1 MAALPRTF
9 PRLPAPSRRYEA
21 LSIAVGL
28 ALWWAVARLS
38 GLPPFIL
45 PTPGQVLRRGWDAL
59 QSGLL
64 LRHTWVTLQEVL
76 VGLSLGVLLGAPLGY
91 ALAKS
96 RRLER
101 IFAPYIVASQAVP
114 VVAIAPLLIIWFGPG
129 MQSKVLITVL
139 ITFFPL
145 LMNTLV
151 GVRSVPEEM
160 YHLLCSLGARRWQVL
175 RYLEIPAALPMFFSG
190 LRIAATLSVV
200 GAVVGEFIA
209 AREGLGLLINE
220 ARGRYDTALVFVGV
234 LTLMVLALGL
244 YAAVRYAEKRLL
256 TWQRRNGQAVVTGP
270 GPRASS
276 FIKEAT
282 P

>member
-1 MAALPRTF
+1 MATWNRPLPRWA
-9 PRLPAPSRRYEA
+9 PPSRRYEV
-21 LSIAVGL
+21 LSIAAGL
-28 ALWWAVARLS
+28 GLWWAVARWS

-45 PTPGQVLRRGWDAL
+45 PAPGLVLDRGWQVLRN
-59 QSGLL
+59 GLL

-76 VGLSLGVLLGAPLGY
+76 AGLVLGVVLGAPLGY

-96 RRLER
+96 HRLER
-101 IFAPYIVASQAVP
+101 LFAPYIVASQAVP

-129 MQSKVLITVL
+129 MLSKVLITVL

-151 GVRSVPEEM
+151 GIRSVPEEM
-160 YHLLCSLGARRWQVL
+160 YHLLCSLGARRWQIL

-220 ARGRYDTALVFVGV
+220 ARGRYDTALVFVGL
-234 LTLMVLALGL
+234 LTLMLLALSLYGL
-244 YAAVRYAEKRLL
+244 VRYAENRLL
-256 TWQRRNGQAVVTGP
+256 FWQRRNGQTVRTEV
-270 GPRASS
+270 R
-276 FIKEAT
+276 T